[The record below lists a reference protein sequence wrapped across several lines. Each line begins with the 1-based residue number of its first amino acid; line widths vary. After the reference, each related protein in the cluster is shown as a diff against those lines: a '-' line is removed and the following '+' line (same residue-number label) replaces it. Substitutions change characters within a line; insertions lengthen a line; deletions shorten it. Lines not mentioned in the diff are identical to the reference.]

1 MSLDGFGMGWV
12 IYIFPLK
19 KKIKNSI
26 IVVFVTVVAVV
37 AFAVIVVVVVV
48 VSSVHWASLDALEC
62 ILYFPPGM
70 IGNSLLLFRTWI
82 AEFGCVQNNRVS
94 NTTRRKYT

>member
-1 MSLDGFGMGWV
+1 MG
-12 IYIFPLK
+12 YIHFSIKK

-37 AFAVIVVVVVV
+37 AFAVIVVVVV

-70 IGNSLLLFRTWI
+70 IGNSLLLFRTSLYI
-82 AEFGCVQNNRVS
+82 QSSRKNLDSRVWVC
-94 NTTRRKYT
+94 TK

>member
-1 MSLDGFGMGWV
+1 M
-12 IYIFPLK
+12 
-19 KKIKNSI
+19 
-26 IVVFVTVVAVV
+26 FVTVVAVV

-70 IGNSLLLFRTWI
+70 IGNSLLLFRTSLYI
-82 AEFGCVQNNRVS
+82 QSSRKNLDSRVWVC
-94 NTTRRKYT
+94 TK